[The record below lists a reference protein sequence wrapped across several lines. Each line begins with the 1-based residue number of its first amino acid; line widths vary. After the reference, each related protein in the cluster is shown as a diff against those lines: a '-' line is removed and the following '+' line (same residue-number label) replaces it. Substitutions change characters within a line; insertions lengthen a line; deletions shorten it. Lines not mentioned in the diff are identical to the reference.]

1 MQRAPSFRPPPTD
14 GRTLD
19 ARVVETLSKLPGRV
33 SFGGLRRALG
43 AHPESLSRAL
53 RRLEREGVVDR
64 NSDGYQLL
72 TVRSAPPPTGDQ
84 DGEVLAEL
92 KLPTGF
98 DATTAVDRLAGRWFG
113 TLRWVGSS
121 RRGDEHRLVWSRRDG
136 SGSLILGVK
145 PGALRILAPQGPDGL
160 DAGDTEEGAY
170 ELLFHA
176 LDVLR
181 VPSDPRVSHAVF
193 LTAAPPN
200 WVPVGFGM

>member
-1 MQRAPSFRPPPTD
+1 M
-14 GRTLD
+14 
-19 ARVVETLSKLPGRV
+19 VETLSKLPGRV

-72 TVRSAPPPTGDQ
+72 SVRAPSPVTGEE

-113 TLRWVGSS
+113 SLRWVGSS
-121 RRGDEHRLVWSRRDG
+121 RKGEEHRLVWSRRDG

-145 PGALRILAPQGPDGL
+145 PGALRILSPQTPNGV
-160 DAGDTEEGAY
+160 DAGETEEGAY

-193 LTAAPPN
+193 LTSTPPN